1 MAETVESISLFA
13 MTATWVK
20 VLVSSVMLRIV
31 LLEVPFELMSALIKS
46 T

>member
-1 MAETVESISLFA
+1 MAETVESISLFV

-31 LLEVPFELMSALIKS
+31 LPKVTFEWVSALIRS

>member
-1 MAETVESISLFA
+1 MAETVESIALFS
-13 MTATWVK
+13 MTVTWVK

-31 LLEVPFELMSALIKS
+31 LPEISFELVSALIRS

>member
-1 MAETVESISLFA
+1 MVENIESISLFA
-13 MTATWVK
+13 MTAIWVK

-31 LLEVPFELMSALIKS
+31 LPEVTSESVSALIRS

>member
-1 MAETVESISLFA
+1 MVETVESISLFV

-20 VLVSSVMLRIV
+20 VLVSSVMLKIV
-31 LLEVPFELMSALIKS
+31 SPEVTSESVLALIKS